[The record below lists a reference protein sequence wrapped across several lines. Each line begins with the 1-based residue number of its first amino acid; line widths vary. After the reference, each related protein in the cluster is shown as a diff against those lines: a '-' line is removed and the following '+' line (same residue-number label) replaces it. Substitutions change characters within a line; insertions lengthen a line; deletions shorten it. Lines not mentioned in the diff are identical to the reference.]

1 MTTTATGTGT
11 GTPATTATAATAAA
25 SGRPTHGNRDSG
37 GPRPH
42 HPRTLPAAALLAL
55 GAVTATACG
64 ASEPPSLFADG
75 KVSVGAKNDQPGTGV
90 VRTYKFSGFDITVAK
105 QLLKDVG
112 AEPDF
117 GIVPSEDRST
127 VLTKK
132 SKDLVVATFSITVDR
147 MKTLD
152 FVGPYASTYQGVMV
166 RRNDDR
172 IRKPGDLSGKHVCTW
187 PGTTS
192 ATTLQGPAYDG
203 IDVYEAPDA
212 SMCIKDL
219 KDEVA
224 DAVSTDQM
232 ILYGFTQENP
242 DLKVVPRITFGSA
255 NHYGVAMNKGH
266 RADCRRLRDALRDYL
281 TDNTWSADFSTSL
294 PSIPK
299 ANANWET
306 DYKPRVETIDAL
318 SCRDRPQT

>member
-1 MTTTATGTGT
+1 M
-11 GTPATTATAATAAA
+11 AATSA
-25 SGRPTHGNRDSG
+25 RPAHRDREPG
-37 GPRPH
+37 GPSPRPLPH
-42 HPRTLPAAALLAL
+42 HRRTLPAAALLVL
-55 GAVTATACG
+55 GALTTTATGCG
-64 ASEPPSLFADG
+64 ASAPESLFADG

-90 VRTYKFSGFDITVAK
+90 VRTYKFSGFDITIAK
-105 QLLKDVG
+105 QLLKKVG

-117 GIVPSEDRST
+117 GIVPSEDRSI

-132 SKDLVVATFSITVDR
+132 RKDLVVATFSITVDR

-172 IRKPGDLSGKHVCTW
+172 IRQPRDLSGKHVCTW

-212 SMCIKDL
+212 STCIKDL
-219 KDEVA
+219 KDTVA

-266 RADCRRLRDALRDYL
+266 RADCLRLRDALREYL
-281 TDNTWSADFSTSL
+281 ADNTWSDDFSTSL

-299 ANANWET
+299 VNANWET
-306 DYKPRVETIDAL
+306 DYKPRLETVDAL